1 MRAVNLIPADVRRS
15 SSAATAAGRVPVYA
29 LLGVLGAAL
38 ALVTFYVLTTNT
50 IADRQAKLTTLR
62 AEVAQAQAEAGQ
74 LDKYA
79 TFAQAAQARAETVR
93 QIAATRFD
101 WHGAL
106 ADLAR
111 VVPANTSLQ
120 SLVGSVVP
128 GASAGG
134 GGASGVSSLRGNITA
149 PAFELTG
156 CTVSQDDVAR
166 LMSRLRLI
174 NGVTRVT
181 LGMAQKTEGAQAGA
195 SVATTS
201 NAGSASSSQGCKPS
215 TPAFDLVVFFRPLP
229 GAGSAGAAA
238 PTPVQGAT
246 NPTATTAPA
255 TSTPAGTAPTT
266 TAPITTPPNATGS
279 PTNASPGGTK

>member
-74 LDKYA
+74 LDKYS

-111 VVPANTSLQ
+111 VVPAN
-120 SLVGSVVP
+120 
-128 GASAGG
+128 
-134 GGASGVSSLRGNITA
+134 R
-149 PAFELTG
+149 
-156 CTVSQDDVAR
+156 SQAVR
-166 LMSRLRLI
+166 
-174 NGVTRVT
+174 
-181 LGMAQKTEGAQAGA
+181 
-195 SVATTS
+195 
-201 NAGSASSSQGCKPS
+201 AGSRSANSSMSGTSVRFEPMYLI
-215 TPAFDLVVFFRPLP
+215 TRP
-229 GAGSAGAAA
+229 G
-238 PTPVQGAT
+238 
-246 NPTATTAPA
+246 
-255 TSTPAGTAPTT
+255 
-266 TAPITTPPNATGS
+266 
-279 PTNASPGGTK
+279 